1 MSETVMRSA
10 DDVIASLR
18 RDKAE
23 LAELCNLMCA
33 RLLEVDRERTV
44 KANRTRPSCAYDL
57 MLAMFPDHKP
67 TMERPSVVSLEPA
80 TVSPPPAVGASCDA
94 CIAGEDSPVPHT
106 CGEGDEWN
114 EQAFDNWWANDE
126 DSSKYGYTPGE
137 SRRLEKFSHRNT
149 WRHAISAARAATKD
163 ECRVK
168 SLLYDAIV
176 ELEYVQAV
184 PCGEGLCASSKGK
197 EIIDA
202 GIAALGVKDLSED
215 EYEGVL
221 AARAGI
227 AKDGA

>member
-106 CGEGDEWN
+106 CGEGDEWSTY
-114 EQAFDNWWANDE
+114 ERTALDAQSFGSSQAPISPEALL
-126 DSSKYGYTPGE
+126 
-137 SRRLEKFSHRNT
+137 RL
-149 WRHAISAARAATKD
+149 ISAARAATKD

-176 ELEYVQAV
+176 ELAYVQAV